1 MIIDTL
7 ENSSLYVALHP
18 RFKSAFEFLKRPG
31 IESLPIGRVGLDGDL
46 LYALTQE
53 YETKPVHEGK
63 LEAHKRYIDIQFVL
77 AGEEV
82 MGYAPLG
89 QLTSAQPFDTA
100 KDFGLYN
107 GTASLNL
114 VRKGMFAVFFPQDG
128 HLPGRCNG
136 QPAHVKKI
144 VLKIAV

>member
-7 ENSSLYVALHP
+7 ENSDLYAALHP
-18 RFKSAFEFLKRPG
+18 RFKSAFDFLKRPCIG
-31 IESLPIGRVGLDGDL
+31 SIPAGRVDLDGDL
-46 LYALTQE
+46 LYALAQD
-53 YETKPVHEGK
+53 YETHPLHEGK
-63 LEAHKRYIDIQFVL
+63 IEAHRRYIDIQFVL

-82 MGYAPLG
+82 MGYAPLCH
-89 QLTSAQPFDTA
+89 LTPAQPFDTM

-107 GTASLNL
+107 GTASLTL
-114 VRKGMFAVFFPQDG
+114 VRKDMFAVFFPQDG

-136 QPAHVKKI
+136 KPAPVKKI

>member
-7 ENSSLYVALHP
+7 ENSGMYAVLHP
-18 RFKSAFEFLKRPG
+18 RFKSAFEFLKRPC
-31 IESLPIGRVGLDGDL
+31 IESLPIGRVDLDGDL
-46 LYALTQE
+46 LYALVQE
-53 YETKPVHEGK
+53 YETKPVQEGK
-63 LEAHKRYIDIQFVL
+63 IEAHKRYIDIQFVL
-77 AGEEV
+77 TGEEV

-89 QLTSAQPFDTA
+89 QLPSAQPFDTT

-107 GTASLNL
+107 GPASLAL
-114 VRKGMFAVFFPQDG
+114 VRRGMFAIFFPQDG
-128 HLPGRCNG
+128 HLPGRCAG